1 MPARLRTFQPLYVYF
16 DDQDTEIN
24 EVTDRGVLAVILDE
38 NERPMVPIHECWSDS
53 EGTIVVS
60 VLREQGVEARLN
72 SEVPHT
78 VMPLTA
84 AGLGKVE
91 VLVSEGDAERARE
104 ILEEYEGGSE
114 G

>member
-1 MPARLRTFQPLYVYF
+1 
-16 DDQDTEIN
+16 
-24 EVTDRGVLAVILDE
+24 
-38 NERPMVPIHECWSDS
+38 MVPIHECWSDS

>member
-1 MPARLRTFQPLYVYF
+1 
-16 DDQDTEIN
+16 
-24 EVTDRGVLAVILDE
+24 
-38 NERPMVPIHECWSDS
+38 MVPIHECWSDS
-53 EGTIVVS
+53 EGVIVVS

-91 VLVSEGDAERARE
+91 VLVSEDDADRARE
-104 ILEEYEGGSE
+104 ILKNYEEAGEAD
-114 G
+114 